1 MGAHTGRARVRDN
14 QQQRYMTN
22 GSERSLRNSYESRR
36 VFNFTRSEV
45 A

>member
-1 MGAHTGRARVRDN
+1 MGAHTGRARVRDI

-22 GSERSLRNSYESRR
+22 ERSMRNSYESRR